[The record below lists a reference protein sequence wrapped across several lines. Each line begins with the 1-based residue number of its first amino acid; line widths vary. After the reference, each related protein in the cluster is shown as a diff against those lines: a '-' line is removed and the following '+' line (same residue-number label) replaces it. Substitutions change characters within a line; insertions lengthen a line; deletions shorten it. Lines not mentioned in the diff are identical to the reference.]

1 MERETLKKL
10 LATNIATNR
19 ENLEQKFK
27 EYDLLCLG
35 RDMQEQRFRDITDRI
50 LADNVFTVTAPL
62 DGEPRAG
69 IPGRGERILSNEFTF
84 LLDDK
89 DHERLRKLREAA
101 CLDAGLTDEEGHD
114 REPWTERCFTARRD
128 LLTYILDNVIP
139 NCLRETLAACRKS
152 HVRSEQLLDI
162 IRTAIT

>member
-1 MERETLKKL
+1 MEKETLKKL
-10 LATNIATNR
+10 LATNIATNM

-69 IPGRGERILSNEFTF
+69 IPGRGERILSDKFTF
-84 LLDDK
+84 LLDK
-89 DHERLRKLREAA
+89 KNHERLCKLREAA
-101 CLDAGLTDEEGHD
+101 CLDAGLTDEKGHD

-128 LLTYILDNVIP
+128 LLTYILNNIIP
-139 NCLRETLAACRKS
+139 DFLRDTIATCRKS
-152 HVRSEQLLDI
+152 YIRSEQLLDI
-162 IRTAIT
+162 IRTTIM